1 MDIDKNTYSACY
13 PASRFPEHVTPTKTN
28 CLSELLSDINPLG
41 SVQAFTNSSSSCGIQ
56 LLMTIGKELPFSVTL
71 KRLKKV
77 NLVNFLIGI

>member
-41 SVQAFTNSSSSCGIQ
+41 SVQAFTNSSSSCGI
-56 LLMTIGKELPFSVTL
+56 LLLDDHRERVAIFSHL
-71 KRLKKV
+71 EAIKKSK
-77 NLVNFLIGI
+77 FSKFSY